1 MEDLVKLTED
11 LVLAIVSNKEAVKVN
26 ASEVDE
32 QTIQIDVLVDEKDMP
47 ILIGRKGKVVNS
59 IRTLLHASS
68 YLHSKKNIKLNVF
81 YNLYCQFDKKR
92 LNLFGGLAQLARA
105 PALHAG
111 GQGFE
116 SLILHQ
122 KELYLNVWFKFL
134 FA

>member
-68 YLHSKKNIKLNVF
+68 YLHSKKNIKLNVEVKEVI
-81 YNLYCQFDKKR
+81 NNEGKVEVREEKNSSKETKKR
-92 LNLFGGLAQLARA
+92 KN
-105 PALHAG
+105 
-111 GQGFE
+111 
-116 SLILHQ
+116 I
-122 KELYLNVWFKFL
+122 KNNK
-134 FA
+134 

>member
-68 YLHSKKNIKLNVF
+68 YLFPFSSWNFFITPAFDNKSFAVSVTCAPFLNHF
-81 YNLYCQFDKKR
+81 KATSSFTLISA
-92 LNLFGGLAQLARA
+92 GLVNGL
-105 PALHAG
+105 
-111 GQGFE
+111 
-116 SLILHQ
+116 
-122 KELYLNVWFKFL
+122 
-134 FA
+134 